1 MNPYA
6 GKINMLRWFSTIP
19 PFDRHDWVVTRPD
32 PPITTTTTSAD
43 PSIPARTTTT
53 RYIIDYYSAPPD
65 EDGNPVFSLDVR
77 PALDS
82 LGDINERIRVGVSEW
97 LKRDKAE

>member
-1 MNPYA
+1 LFSFSNFPVLAVQYIVLPSTSA
-6 GKINMLRWFSTIP
+6 DRRNSTIP

-32 PPITTTTTSAD
+32 PSNPSA
-43 PSIPARTTTT
+43 ST
-53 RYIIDYYSAPPD
+53 RYVIDYYSASPD

-82 LGDINERIRVGVSEW
+82 LGDINERIRVGLGEW
-97 LKRDKAE
+97 MKGDKAE